1 MTEFKPDTWVQRT
14 AAEYAQAIAG
24 ELPTGTAWSRD
35 PDGDLIKWVEGCAEI
50 WGDVSAAAAL
60 LLLVESDPSKT
71 VGLLPDWEA
80 ALGLPDPCVPQI
92 LSLPERQVALVNK
105 LTTQGG
111 QSREFFIGVAA
122 ALGYT
127 ITIKEY
133 STFQVGLSSIGGP
146 RGRIM
151 APSSRYC
158 WTVKVAQPR
167 ITRFQIGRS
176 SVGKD
181 SLLEIIHAE
190 DLECVIQR
198 WKPAHTTVLFEY
210 EIYGA
215 VFDFFF
221 NY

>member
-1 MTEFKPDTWVQRT
+1 MAEFTPDTWVERT
-14 AAEYAQAIAG
+14 ATEYAQALAG
-24 ELPTGTAWSRD
+24 ELPTGAVWSRD
-35 PDGDLIKWVEGCAEI
+35 PDGDLMRWVEGCAQI

-80 ALGLPDPCVPQI
+80 ALGLPDPCVPRI
-92 LSLPERQVALVNK
+92 LTLPERQTALVTK

-111 QSREFFIGVAA
+111 QSREYFIGAAA

-127 ITIKEY
+127 VTIKEY
-133 STFQVGLSSIGGP
+133 STFQIGLSSIGGS

-158 WTVKVAQPR
+158 WTVKVATPR

-176 SVGKD
+176 SAGKD
-181 SLLEIIHAE
+181 SLLEIVHAD
-190 DLECVIQR
+190 DLECVFQR

-215 VFDFFF
+215 TFDFFF
-221 NY
+221 AY